1 MFNLRQHPLA
11 IFFAGAFGISW
22 LGMLP
27 SILGPSGLGVFHSRL
42 PNTFSIGS
50 GNIVFPLWITV
61 ASFGPTLAAL
71 IAQKLCYG
79 RVRGFRLWTSLRQI
93 LTGTIVGMLCVLL
106 ARWLLAALG
115 LTRSGYTAWNWA
127 ALLNFRY
134 YFIFSLVVGPIGE
147 EPGWRG
153 FALPILQS
161 RYRQS
166 PYGSARASLLLGLIW
181 SSWHLPLFLIQ
192 GWTTSQ
198 FWIYAII
205 VTALSVIITLAYN
218 LSGGSVITAILVHDT
233 FNAGGAPLH
242 DFLGNAILRQHFDLI
257 VACAFLLTAMALTAS
272 TRGNLGMKCSAA
284 ADEDAA

>member
-1 MFNLRQHPLA
+1 MFNLRRHPLA
-11 IFFAGAFGISW
+11 LFFACAFGISW

-27 SILGPSGLGVFHSRL
+27 SILGPGGLGVFHTRL

-79 RVRGFRLWTSLRQI
+79 RLRGFRLWTTLRQI

-106 ARWLLAALG
+106 ARWVLSALG

-134 YFIFSLVVGPIGE
+134 YFILSLVAGPIGE

-166 PYGSARASLLLGLIW
+166 PYGSAKASLLLGLIW
-181 SSWHLPLFLIQ
+181 SGWHLPLFLIQ
-192 GWTTSQ
+192 GWTTSP

-218 LSGGSVITAILVHDT
+218 LSGGSVITAILVHNT

-242 DFLGNAILRQHFDLI
+242 DFLGNATLRQHFDLI
-257 VACAFLLTAMALTAS
+257 VACAFLLTAMALTVS
-272 TRGNLGMKCSAA
+272 TRGNLGMKCSAV
-284 ADEDAA
+284 ADEGAG

>member
-1 MFNLRQHPLA
+1 MFNLRRHPLA
-11 IFFAGAFGISW
+11 MFFAGAFGISW

-27 SILGPSGLGVFHSRL
+27 SILGRSGVGVFHTGL
-42 PNTFSIGS
+42 PDTFSIGS
-50 GNIVFPLWITV
+50 GSIVFPLWITV

-79 RVRGFRLWTSLRQI
+79 RLRGFRFWTSLRQI
-93 LTGTIVGMLCVLL
+93 LTGTIAGMLCVLL
-106 ARWLLAALG
+106 ARWVLSALG

-134 YFIFSLVVGPIGE
+134 YFILSLVAGPIGE

-161 RYRQS
+161 RYG
-166 PYGSARASLLLGLIW
+166 PAKASLLLGLIW

-192 GWTTSQ
+192 GWTTSP

-205 VTALSVIITLAYN
+205 ITALSVIITFGYN
-218 LSGGSVITAILVHDT
+218 LSGGSVIAAILVHNT

-242 DFLGNAILRQHFDLI
+242 DFLGTATLRQHFDLI
-257 VACAFLLTAMALTAS
+257 VACAFLLTAIALIAF
-272 TRGNLGMKCSAA
+272 TRGNLGMKCSRVAKGEGA
-284 ADEDAA
+284 